1 MKYKN
6 KIAIATTAVAIT
18 AIMLLAYRTEPAISP
33 VSPHPAPVS
42 EVVAI
47 GRTYTLPM
55 VTEPIVAQKNAEIS
69 TLT

>member
-18 AIMLLAYRTEPAISP
+18 AIMLIAYRTEPAISP
-33 VSPHPAPVS
+33 VSPQTAPVS

-47 GRTYTLPM
+47 GRTYTDG
-55 VTEPIVAQKNAEIS
+55 N
-69 TLT
+69 

>member
-18 AIMLLAYRTEPAISP
+18 AIMLIAYRTEPAISP
-33 VSPHPAPVS
+33 VSPQTAPVS

-47 GRTYTLPM
+47 GRTYTCLLYTSRC
-55 VTEPIVAQKNAEIS
+55 V
-69 TLT
+69 